1 MGHVFADI
9 EIVNSVDSALA
20 KAGKIDQEE
29 VRRFRVNI
37 LVDTGALMLT
47 INENIQEIL
56 GLPVMDHRM
65 AQLADGTRM
74 KLPVVGPV
82 EVRFQDR
89 YSTGNAYVL
98 PGDAEPLLG
107 VIPLEE
113 MDVWIYPTRN
123 ILAPVHPEGWVLSL
137 K

>member
-9 EIVNSVDSALA
+9 EIVNGGDLYKSKL
-20 KAGKIDQEE
+20 GEIGIEE
-29 VRRFRVNI
+29 VRNYRLNI

-47 INENIQEIL
+47 INENILEIL
-56 GLPVMDHRM
+56 GLPVIDHRM
-65 AQLADGTRM
+65 AQLADGSRI

-89 YSTGNAYVL
+89 FSTGNAYVL
-98 PGDAEPLLG
+98 PGDSEPLLG

-113 MDVWIYPTRN
+113 MDVWINPTRN
-123 ILAPVHPEGWVLSL
+123 LLAPVHPEGWVLSL